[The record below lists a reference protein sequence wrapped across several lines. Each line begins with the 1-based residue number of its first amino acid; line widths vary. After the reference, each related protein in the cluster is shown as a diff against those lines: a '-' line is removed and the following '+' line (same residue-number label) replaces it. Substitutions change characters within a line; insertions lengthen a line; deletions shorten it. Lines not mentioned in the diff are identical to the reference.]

1 MIKVNIKAKEGNINS
16 IKISGHAG
24 YDAYGKDIVCAAVSS
39 ITITTVN
46 ALIKFD
52 ENAIDYVQNDDLT
65 ITIKKHDEVTC
76 VLIQNMI
83 DLLEELEKDYKKN
96 IKINREVS

>member
-46 ALIKFD
+46 ALIKLD

-83 DLLEELEKDYKKN
+83 DLLEELEKDYKKKIN
-96 IKINREVS
+96 INREVS

>member
-1 MIKVNIKAKEGNINS
+1 MIKVNIKAKDGNINS

-24 YDAYGKDIVCAAVSS
+24 YDVSGKDIVCAAVSS

-46 ALIKFD
+46 ALIKLD

-65 ITIKKHDEVTC
+65 VIVKKHDEVTS

-83 DLLEELEKDYKKN
+83 DLLQELEKDYKKN
-96 IKINREVS
+96 IKIYREVS

>member
-39 ITITTVN
+39 ITITTINV
-46 ALIKFD
+46 LIKLD

-76 VLIQNMI
+76 ILIQNMI
-83 DLLEELEKDYKKN
+83 DLLEELERNYKKN